1 MSEKISPETVS
12 ALSSTMLIP
21 LWAKAVEQGRAQP
34 LLRDDEAVR
43 MLDKIDY
50 DFSKFAKVKASQVG
64 CCGRAK
70 LLDDMTRHFIAEHPD
85 AVVVQI
91 GAGLDARYERLG
103 KPRITAWY
111 DLDLPE
117 VIEVRH
123 MLLPESDNHYLGAS
137 MFDEAWMNTVAAHGK
152 PVLLVI
158 EGVLMYFEEAQVQDF
173 FKQVARRLP
182 NVQLAFDTIPKAYI
196 GQSKHHDALGKMDKP
211 PEFRWAISGADDIRR
226 LISGVEIIEEAG
238 LSSVCKPRYPWLL
251 RLVYATAWGRRKLD
265 MRLMRIQ
272 VPSS

>member
-1 MSEKISPETVS
+1 MSAKISPETVS

-137 MFDEAWMNTVAAHGK
+137 MFDEA
-152 PVLLVI
+152 
-158 EGVLMYFEEAQVQDF
+158 
-173 FKQVARRLP
+173 
-182 NVQLAFDTIPKAYI
+182 
-196 GQSKHHDALGKMDKP
+196 
-211 PEFRWAISGADDIRR
+211 
-226 LISGVEIIEEAG
+226 
-238 LSSVCKPRYPWLL
+238 
-251 RLVYATAWGRRKLD
+251 
-265 MRLMRIQ
+265 
-272 VPSS
+272 